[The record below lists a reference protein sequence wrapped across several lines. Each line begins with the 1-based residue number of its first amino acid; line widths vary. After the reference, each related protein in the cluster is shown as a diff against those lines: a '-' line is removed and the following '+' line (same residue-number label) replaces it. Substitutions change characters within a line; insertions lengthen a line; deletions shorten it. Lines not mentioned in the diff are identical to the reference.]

1 MVTNENEMKRVLK
14 RQSEKEIKSVRSS
27 VPVAVHVGGAEGVAV
42 VQ

>member
-14 RQSEKEIKSVRSS
+14 RQSEKEIKSVRSA